1 MSVGT
6 YVVVWSMFK
15 KENHMTTIPSLSYA
29 LSEESAVHHLIHL
42 QLPDSADLFE
52 LADAC
57 TAYVSVLVDTDN
69 TVTFATLCKRLL
81 AALKRLRECCDLEL
95 PSYLVEQLIAGEKI
109 TSCVP
114 DCWQETTLQVDYA
127 VALTLAVMGGTLPA
141 SVAKELTGLLHDMVW
156 LLAEFVKEPYI
167 QAH

>member
-1 MSVGT
+1 MATTPGFS
-6 YVVVWSMFK
+6 YV
-15 KENHMTTIPSLSYA
+15 HA
-29 LSEESAVHHLIHL
+29 EESAVHHPLHL

-52 LADAC
+52 LAGTCA
-57 TAYVSVLVDTDN
+57 AYVSVLVETDDA
-69 TVTFATLCKRLL
+69 VTFATLCKQLL
-81 AALKRLRECCDLEL
+81 AALKRLRECCDAEL

-109 TSCVP
+109 ASCVP
-114 DCWQETTLQVDYA
+114 DCWQDTAMQVDYA
-127 VALTLAVMGGTLPA
+127 EALTLAVMGGTLPV

>member
-1 MSVGT
+1 MA
-6 YVVVWSMFK
+6 
-15 KENHMTTIPSLSYA
+15 TIPGFSYA
-29 LSEESAVHHLIHL
+29 LTEESAVYHLIHL
-42 QLPDSADLFE
+42 QFPDSANLFE

-57 TAYVSVLVDTDN
+57 TVYVSVLVETDDA
-69 TVTFATLCKRLL
+69 VTFTTLCKRLL
-81 AALKRLRECCDLEL
+81 VALKRLRECCDAEL
-95 PSYLVEQLIAGEKI
+95 PSHLVEQLIAGEKI
-109 TSCVP
+109 ASCVP

-167 QAH
+167 TAH

>member
-1 MSVGT
+1 MA
-6 YVVVWSMFK
+6 
-15 KENHMTTIPSLSYA
+15 TTPEFSYA
-29 LSEESAVHHLIHL
+29 LSEESAVHHLINASIS
-42 QLPDSADLFE
+42 DSADLFE
-52 LADAC
+52 LVDAC
-57 TAYVSVLVDTDN
+57 TAYVSVLVETDDA
-69 TVTFATLCKRLL
+69 VTFATLCKRLL
-81 AALKRLRECCDLEL
+81 EALKQLRECCDAEL
-95 PSYLVEQLIAGEKI
+95 PPYLVEQLIAGEKI
-109 TSCVP
+109 ASCVP

>member
-1 MSVGT
+1 MATNPVFS
-6 YVVVWSMFK
+6 YV
-15 KENHMTTIPSLSYA
+15 
-29 LSEESAVHHLIHL
+29 LSEESAVHHLINTSIC
-42 QLPDSADLFE
+42 DSANLFE

-57 TAYVSVLVDTDN
+57 AACVSVLVETDDA
-69 TVTFATLCKRLL
+69 VTFSTLCKRLL
-81 AALKRLRECCDLEL
+81 AALKRLRECCDSEL
-95 PSYLVEQLIAGEKI
+95 PPYLVEQLIAGEKI

-167 QAH
+167 SAH

>member
-1 MSVGT
+1 MA
-6 YVVVWSMFK
+6 
-15 KENHMTTIPSLSYA
+15 TTPGFSYA
-29 LSEESAVHHLIHL
+29 LSEESAVHHLINTSIS
-42 QLPDSADLFE
+42 DSADLFE

-57 TAYVSVLVDTDN
+57 TAYVSVLVETDDA
-69 TVTFATLCKRLL
+69 VTFATLSKRLL
-81 AALKRLRECCDLEL
+81 VALKRLRERCDAEL
-95 PSYLVEQLIAGEKI
+95 PPYLVEQLVAGEKI

-127 VALTLAVMGGTLPA
+127 VALTLAVMGETLPV

>member
-1 MSVGT
+1 MATNPV
-6 YVVVWSMFK
+6 F
-15 KENHMTTIPSLSYA
+15 SYA
-29 LSEESAVHHLIHL
+29 LSEESAVHYLINTSIC
-42 QLPDSADLFE
+42 DSANLFE

-57 TAYVSVLVDTDN
+57 AACVSVLVETDDA
-69 TVTFATLCKRLL
+69 VTFSTLCKRLL
-81 AALKRLRECCDLEL
+81 AALKRLRECCDSEL
-95 PSYLVEQLIAGEKI
+95 PPYLVEQLIAGEKI

-167 QAH
+167 SAH

>member
-1 MSVGT
+1 MATTPKFS
-6 YVVVWSMFK
+6 YV
-15 KENHMTTIPSLSYA
+15 
-29 LSEESAVHHLIHL
+29 LSEESAVHHLINTSIS
-42 QLPDSADLFE
+42 DSADLFE

-57 TAYVSVLVDTDN
+57 TAYVSVLVETDDA
-69 TVTFATLCKRLL
+69 VTFTTLCERLL
-81 AALKRLRECCDLEL
+81 AALKRLRECCDDDL
-95 PSYLVEQLIAGEKI
+95 PPYLVEQLIAGEKV

-114 DCWQETTLQVDYA
+114 DCWQETTLQVDYT

-167 QAH
+167 TAH